1 MTVPPWGRMRKM
13 AGSVI
18 MRHARE
24 QFMTRKVATVFGGSG
39 FVGRSVVGRLA
50 RAGYVVRVAGR
61 TARGAPGMR
70 MQGDVGQVVP
80 VVASITDEAGCIAA
94 LEGCDLA
101 INLVGILS
109 PHGRTTFEAIHVE
122 GAGRV
127 ARLAACAGVGR
138 LIHVSAI
145 GAALDSPSA
154 YARSKAEGECA
165 VTRAMPEAVIIRPS
179 LIFGVDGAFPA
190 MFARMARFMPVV
202 PVFGAATR
210 FQPVWVGDVAEGMLR
225 IATGESVAGAVFE
238 FGGPGVMTMRQI
250 VAWAAQWSGHP
261 RPLFEVPRWLANAQA
276 SVLEHLPGR
285 MLTRDQV
292 RLLYVDNVVAPG
304 ARTIEMLGITPA
316 PMDLILG

>member
-1 MTVPPWGRMRKM
+1 
-13 AGSVI
+13 
-18 MRHARE
+18 
-24 QFMTRKVATVFGGSG
+24 MTRRVATVFGGSG
-39 FVGRSVVGRLA
+39 FVGQSIVGRLA

-61 TARGAPGMR
+61 SAGMAPALR
-70 MQGDVGQVVP
+70 MQGEVGQVVP
-80 VVASITDEAGCIAA
+80 VVASITDEAACVAA
-94 LEGCDLA
+94 LEGSDLA

-109 PHGRTTFEAIHVE
+109 PRGRVTFEAIHVE

-127 ARLAACAGVGR
+127 ARLAAAAGVER
-138 LIHVSAI
+138 LIHVSAL
-145 GAALDSPSA
+145 GAAIDSPSA

-165 VTRAMPEAVIIRPS
+165 VARAMPQAVIIRPS
-179 LIFGVDGAFPA
+179 LIFGVDGPFPA

-225 IATGESVAGAVFE
+225 IATGEHMAGAVFE
-238 FGGPGVMTMRQI
+238 FGGPKIMTMRQI
-250 VAWAAQWSGHP
+250 VAWSARWAGHP
-261 RPLFEVPRWLANAQA
+261 RPLFEVPRWLASAQA
-276 SVLEHLPGR
+276 SVLEHLPGKV
-285 MLTRDQV
+285 LTRDQV

>member
-1 MTVPPWGRMRKM
+1 
-13 AGSVI
+13 
-18 MRHARE
+18 
-24 QFMTRKVATVFGGSG
+24 MTRKVATVFGGSG
-39 FVGRSVVGRLA
+39 FVGQSVVGRLA

-61 TARGAPGMR
+61 TARLAATLR
-70 MQGDVGQVVP
+70 MLGDVGQVVP
-80 VVASITDEAGCIAA
+80 VVASIMDEAGCVAA

-109 PHGRTTFEAIHVE
+109 PHGHATFEAIHVE
-122 GAGRV
+122 GAARV
-127 ARLAACAGVGR
+127 ARLAACAGVER
-138 LIHVSAI
+138 LIHVSAL
-145 GAALDSPSA
+145 GADVSSPSA

-179 LIFGVDGAFPA
+179 LIFGVDGPFPA

-225 IATGESVAGAVFE
+225 LATDGYMAGAVFE
-238 FGGPGVMTMRQI
+238 FGGPRIMTMRQI
-250 VAWAAQWSGHP
+250 VAWSARWAGHP

-276 SVLEHLPGR
+276 SVLEHLPGKV
-285 MLTRDQV
+285 LTRDQV
-292 RLLYVDNVVAPG
+292 KLLYVDNVVAPG